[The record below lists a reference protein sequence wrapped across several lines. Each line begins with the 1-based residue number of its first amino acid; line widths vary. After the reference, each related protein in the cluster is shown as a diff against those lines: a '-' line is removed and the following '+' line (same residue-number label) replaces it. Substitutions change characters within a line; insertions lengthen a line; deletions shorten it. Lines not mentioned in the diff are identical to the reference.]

1 MILSDLPVLHETC
14 GDAGLYVDPR
24 NITSIMQGMEEVA
37 FNQDIW
43 IQKSCNGGE
52 RYRGMS
58 DNAGKEWLTLYN
70 GLA

>member
-1 MILSDLPVLHETC
+1 
-14 GDAGLYVDPR
+14 
-24 NITSIMQGMEEVA
+24 MQGMEEVA